1 MAEASASD
9 LMLKQILMRENR
21 LQVRAER
28 ENLSCVYL
36 VLLVGLLPLWAQ
48 GEVVPGVLLKHP
60 GYLSLLVWKVAWAT
74 AGNASENL

>member
-1 MAEASASD
+1 MAERICKCPD
-9 LMLKQILMRENR
+9 VKKILREDR
-21 LQVRAER
+21 PQVRAER
-28 ENLSCVYL
+28 ENLGCVYL

-60 GYLSLLVWKVAWAT
+60 GHRSPLVWKVAWVT